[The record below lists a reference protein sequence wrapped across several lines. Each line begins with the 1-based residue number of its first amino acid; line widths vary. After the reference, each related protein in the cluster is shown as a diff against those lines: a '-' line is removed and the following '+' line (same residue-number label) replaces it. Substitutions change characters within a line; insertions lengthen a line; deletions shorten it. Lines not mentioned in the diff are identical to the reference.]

1 MNVNYQ
7 TQPLN
12 MVTIDFIHL
21 NRVLTKMVELK
32 RISEEERSDVLLKA
46 GLRKLSETE
55 WIQDDGSILTFV

>member
-1 MNVNYQ
+1 
-7 TQPLN
+7 